1 MVCFCCTFFE
11 RMFPV
16 ILLLSPVTGFSI
28 LVDPKGALG
37 WTPTHLLRMLMNRK
51 KSMLWNKSKKEKM
64 RICYIT
70 FIFDFFLFNVI
81 LKTLKTCNFFPN
93 CQLTPPPS
101 TIPPHGKN
109 SGSAPMSC
117 FVLFLLWNTVHSEKG
132 FEITWSLKF
141 WTWFTMMYMFGC
153 MYTFHS
159 PIDSGYSSSK
169 STVFTIPIS
178 PNVHDVRTTL

>member
-1 MVCFCCTFFE
+1 M
-11 RMFPV
+11 
-16 ILLLSPVTGFSI
+16 IIYGLLLLYP
-28 LVDPKGALG
+28 L
-37 WTPTHLLRMLMNRK
+37 WTNVSRHPPSVSSNRFFPHIGG
-51 KSMLWNKSKKEKM
+51 SK
-64 RICYIT
+64 
-70 FIFDFFLFNVI
+70 DFFYLTRFQKRWKHVI
-81 LKTLKTCNFFPN
+81 FSQNF
-93 CQLTPPPS
+93 QLNPPPS
-101 TIPPHGKN
+101 IIPSHGKN
-109 SGSAPMSC
+109 SGSAPVSC

-141 WTWFTMMYMFGC
+141 CTWFTMMYMFGC